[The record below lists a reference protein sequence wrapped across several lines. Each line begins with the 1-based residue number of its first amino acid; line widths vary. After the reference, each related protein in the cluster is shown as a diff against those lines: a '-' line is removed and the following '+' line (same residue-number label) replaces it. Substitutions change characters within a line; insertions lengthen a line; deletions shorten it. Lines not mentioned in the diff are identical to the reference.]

1 MSVRWF
7 ICFENCLNIELR
19 LFFPPISEMF
29 IFSDPL
35 HSTWTGEVLLS
46 RSVTGLEAL
55 HWSSHGN
62 ILVTVSTGGSLGFRS
77 RTLGQAQ

>member
-1 MSVRWF
+1 
-7 ICFENCLNIELR
+7 
-19 LFFPPISEMF
+19 MF